1 MRWESVTAEHGG
13 VSHPMHVGELI
24 QHEIF
29 ESIGLW
35 HEGTRTVCVLRPFG
49 QRTER

>member
-13 VSHPMHVGELI
+13 VSQSMHVGELI

-35 HEGTRTVCVLRPFG
+35 HEGTRTVFKLRPFG

>member
-1 MRWESVTAEHGG
+1 MRWESMATENGG
-13 VSHPMHVGELI
+13 VSQSMHVGKMI

-35 HEGTRTVCVLRPFG
+35 HEGTRTVFELRLFG